1 VHVAGLPRCQEDLVG
16 TPGTL
21 RRSTPNCFACA
32 DARLV
37 DHAIMDVTRIPA
49 EPDPATAHAT
59 VMTELGSLGN
69 RCLVLP
75 ADADLSP
82 VLPETG
88 GVPAVWV
95 TAGRAC
101 LDAGVV
107 LYLHGG
113 GFEHRKPELM
123 NLLAH
128 RISWATTRPVLAVHY
143 RLAPAHPYPAA
154 LNDVIAVYR
163 SLLNQG
169 LPAERITILGESSGA
184 TLALSALLN
193 LKESN
198 TPLPATVIAHSAITD
213 LTLSSPSI
221 DTNTTHDIGVDHALL
236 TRLIGQYLD
245 GARPDQAPQ
254 SPLHGALDGL
264 PPLLLAVGSAEA
276 LLDDTL
282 RFAQA
287 ASAAGTKVSV
297 DVYEAMP
304 HAFPVASLSD
314 DNPTGRTLLDRIA
327 EWVAAN

>member
-1 VHVAGLPRCQEDLVG
+1 M
-16 TPGTL
+16 
-21 RRSTPNCFACA
+21 
-32 DARLV
+32 
-37 DHAIMDVTRIPA
+37 IMDITHIPA
-49 EPDPATAHAT
+49 EPDAATAAAA
-59 VMTELGSLGN
+59 VMAELSSLGN
-69 RCLVLP
+69 RPLALP

-82 VLPETG
+82 VLSETG
-88 GVPAVWV
+88 GVPAVWA

-128 RISWATTRPVLAVHY
+128 RISQATARPVLAVHY

-154 LNDVIAVYR
+154 LDDVIAVYR
-163 SLLNQG
+163 SLLHQG
-169 LPAERITILGESSGA
+169 VPAERITILGESSGA
-184 TLALSALLN
+184 TLALSAILR
-193 LKESN
+193 LKESD
-198 TPLPATVIAHSAITD
+198 TAIPATVIAHSAVTD

-221 DTNTTHDIGVDHALL
+221 DTNAAHDIGVDRALL
-236 TRLIGQYLD
+236 TRLIGQYLG
-245 GARPDQAPQ
+245 GAPADQAPQ
-254 SPLHGALDGL
+254 SPLHGALDSL
-264 PPLLLAVGSAEA
+264 PSLLLAVGSAEA

-287 ASAAGTKVSV
+287 ASTAGTKVSV

-304 HAFPVASLSD
+304 HAFPVVTLFD